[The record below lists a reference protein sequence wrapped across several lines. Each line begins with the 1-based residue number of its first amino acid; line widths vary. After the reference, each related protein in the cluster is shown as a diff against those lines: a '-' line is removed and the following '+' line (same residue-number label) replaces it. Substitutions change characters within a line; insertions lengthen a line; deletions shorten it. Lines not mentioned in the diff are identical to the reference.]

1 MHTASSQLP
10 LCYLP
15 WPGMV
20 GMLSTLVIPNYPKL
34 SHPWDCGG
42 SKLESPS
49 PFWILRLVNTMKP
62 SVSFFFFSLYPLW
75 TQENNPVNTAHK

>member
-1 MHTASSQLP
+1 MNTASSQLP

-20 GMLSTLVIPNYPKL
+20 GMLSTLVTPNYPKL

-42 SKLESPS
+42 SELECPP
-49 PFWILRLVNTMKP
+49 PFWLLRLIKP
-62 SVSFFFFSLYPLW
+62 SVSFFFYLYPQYYFCGPKK
-75 TQENNPVNTAHK
+75 TFQ